1 METLRQYSPLSMGWC
16 INCHRQTDVQFN
28 ENPYYDSYIRY
39 HQELKDG
46 KRDKVTV
53 ADVGGLECQKCHY

>member
-1 METLRQYSPLSMGWC
+1 MGWC
-16 INCHRQTDVQFN
+16 ITCHKETKVQFN
-28 ENPYYDSYIRY
+28 ENPYYDSYVRY